1 MILASE
7 LQRIT
12 VLRKGVADLLERG
25 MLTFKV
31 AAFEVPVGHPDGDI
45 STRSELRRGLTGTRS
60 EHYEAVH

>member
-12 VLRKGVADLLERG
+12 VLGKGVAGDLQERDT
-25 MLTFKV
+25 LTFKV

-45 STRSELRRGLTGTRS
+45 SSQI
-60 EHYEAVH
+60 